1 MIQDAGLKIGN
12 RIPARQPFAWS
23 ININATSANSTS
35 ALVGIIMEADCLIML
50 RPNSSAPPVV
60 SCTVFNTPAD
70 LPGFKGYAGTLQLIE
85 CASNQSRSL
94 ILPNRLIQL
103 IRFFPMAGLVTSRLV
118 GWRIFQSFP
127 VCIATRRA
135 RLGKIG
141 LIKELLARNAA
152 HIFPNLYHT

>member
-1 MIQDAGLKIGN
+1 MIATPDNSLL
-12 RIPARQPFAWS
+12 WS
-23 ININATSANSTS
+23 TLISAKDANSTS

-50 RPNSSAPPVV
+50 RPNSSARPVV

-70 LPGFKGYAGTLQLIE
+70 LPGFRGYAGTLQLIE

-94 ILPNRLIQL
+94 ITSRIIRW

-127 VCIATRRA
+127 VCIANRRA

-141 LIKELLARNAA
+141 LIKELLARNAVC
-152 HIFPNLYHT
+152 IFPNLYHT

>member
-1 MIQDAGLKIGN
+1 MIATPDNSLL
-12 RIPARQPFAWS
+12 WS
-23 ININATSANSTS
+23 TLISAKDANSTS

-70 LPGFKGYAGTLQLIE
+70 LPGFRGYAETLQLIE

-94 ILPNRLIQL
+94 ITSRIIRW

>member
-1 MIQDAGLKIGN
+1 MI
-12 RIPARQPFAWS
+12 
-23 ININATSANSTS
+23 ATPDNSLLWFTLISAKYANSTS

-70 LPGFKGYAGTLQLIE
+70 LPGFRGYAGTLQLIE

-94 ILPNRLIQL
+94 ITSRIIRW
-103 IRFFPMAGLVTSRLV
+103 IRFFPMVGMATSRLV

-127 VCIATRRA
+127 ACIATQRA

>member
-1 MIQDAGLKIGN
+1 MI
-12 RIPARQPFAWS
+12 
-23 ININATSANSTS
+23 ATPDNSLLWFTLISAKVANSTS
-35 ALVGIIMEADCLIML
+35 ALGGIITEADCLIML

-60 SCTVFNTPAD
+60 SCIVFNTPAD
-70 LPGFKGYAGTLQLIE
+70 LPGFRGYAGTLQLIE

-94 ILPNRLIQL
+94 ITSRIIRW

-141 LIKELLARNAA
+141 LIKELLARNAVCTS
-152 HIFPNLYHT
+152 PNLYHT